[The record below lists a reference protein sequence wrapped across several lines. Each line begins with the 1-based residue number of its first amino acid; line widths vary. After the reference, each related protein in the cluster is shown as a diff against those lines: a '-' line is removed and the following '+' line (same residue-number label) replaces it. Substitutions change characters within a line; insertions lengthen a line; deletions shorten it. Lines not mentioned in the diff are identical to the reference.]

1 MQTQKILSADSH
13 VWEPPDLWQKRI
25 DRRYVDRAPRLESA
39 PEGDRYVCEGAVL
52 TPLGSTQRRDAEGA
66 GRAAEASAR
75 FAEVIRP
82 GAYDPVARLADLER
96 DGVQGEV
103 IYPTVTLEMFGSP
116 DTGLRQAVFRAYNNW
131 IAEFCAARPGI
142 YKALAVIDTDDV
154 GAAVA
159 ELERCAKLGMVG
171 ALVSIS
177 PGDNRYVRPGFD
189 RFWAAAESLGM
200 PISLH
205 SGTDMKPVPFMQKT
219 TGMLSSMF
227 SIVQVTLV
235 DLVYGGVFAR
245 HPGLMVLSVENGAG
259 WVPYML
265 QAMDVRVFL
274 DESRKL
280 RFGTE
285 EPRRPSD
292 YIRSNVRVTFMSDK
306 LAMRMRDSAGVDT
319 LMWASDY
326 PHGESTFPHSQEI
339 IARQLAGIPG
349 DDRERMLYGNTAR
362 MYGFA

>member
-1 MQTQKILSADSH
+1 MEVGRILSADSH
-13 VWEPPDLWQKRI
+13 VWEPPDLWEKRI
-25 DRRYVDRAPRLESA
+25 DKRYADRAPRLESA
-39 PEGDRYVCEGAVL
+39 PEGDRYVCEGTVL
-52 TPLGSTQRRDAEGA
+52 TPLGSTQRRDAEG
-66 GRAAEASAR
+66 GGMAAEAPPR

-82 GAYDPVARLADLER
+82 GSYDPVARLSDLER

-116 DTGLRQAVFRAYNNW
+116 DAGLRRAVFRAYNDW
-131 IAEFCAARPGI
+131 IAEFCAARPRI
-142 YKALAVIDTDDV
+142 YKALGVIDTDDV
-154 GAAVA
+154 DAAVA
-159 ELERCAKLGMVG
+159 ELERCAKLGMAG
-171 ALVSIS
+171 ALVSIH

-189 RFWAAAESLGM
+189 RFWAAAESLNM

-205 SGTDMKPVPFMQKT
+205 SGTDMKPVPFMEKS
-219 TGMLSSMF
+219 TGMLTSMF
-227 SIVQVTLV
+227 SIVQTTLV

-245 HPGLMVLSVENGAG
+245 HPKLIVLSVENGAG
-259 WVPYML
+259 WLPYML

-280 RFGTE
+280 RFGNE

-306 LAMRMRDSAGVDT
+306 LAMRMRDTCGLET

-326 PHGESTFPHSQEI
+326 PHGESTFPHSREI
-339 IARQLAGIPG
+339 IARQLNGIPAAEC
-349 DDRERMLYGNTAR
+349 DQLLFGNTQK